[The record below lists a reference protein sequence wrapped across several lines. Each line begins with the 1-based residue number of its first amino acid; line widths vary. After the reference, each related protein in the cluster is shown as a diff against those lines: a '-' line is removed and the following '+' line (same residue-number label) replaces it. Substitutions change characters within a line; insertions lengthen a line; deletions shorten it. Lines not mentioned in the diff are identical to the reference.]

1 MDQMHF
7 SRRIQNKIY
16 CVTICLFFCLFT
28 SCGSLCGDVS
38 RKVKIGMSQ
47 TEVRSLCGSPTHIE
61 TTFSLYETQEEW
73 VYKSFFKVYDV
84 VFINSRVVAVY
95 EKGM

>member
-1 MDQMHF
+1 
-7 SRRIQNKIY
+7 
-16 CVTICLFFCLFT
+16 
-28 SCGSLCGDVS
+28 
-38 RKVKIGMSQ
+38 MSQ

-84 VFINSRVVAVY
+84 VFVNGRVVAVL